1 MQRCLPLAALLV
13 AAAVVAA
20 ATSAAAPSQPP
31 PVRLGAP
38 SLAGHDLV
46 RVVKFSYRA
55 FNGQLHSA
63 FVVLPRWYG
72 PKRNPPIPL
81 VLSPHGRGIEPQ
93 VNASLWGNLPAY
105 GPFAVVNPEG
115 QGRRSELASWGAR
128 GDIADLARMPRL
140 VRRALPWLRIDPH
153 RIYAVGGSMGGQS
166 VLLLDAEYPRLLA
179 RAAALDA
186 PTNLATR
193 YAAFGRL
200 PNGMGLQRLARLEV
214 GGTPRRHG
222 DAYADRS
229 PLSYARA
236 LARSRVPLQI
246 WWSTHDRVVVDQA
259 RQSGLLYRTIKRL
272 APRAPVSQVIG
283 TWQHSAEMR
292 PDRQF
297 PVVLARLGLLRLAP
311 GPRPSSSGQE
321 RITFRP

>member
-1 MQRCLPLAALLV
+1 MRRHALLIAALL
-13 AAAVVAA
+13 AAAAAGSAVAGA
-20 ATSAAAPSQPP
+20 QPP

-38 SLAGHDLV
+38 ALARHDRV
-46 RVVKFSYRA
+46 RVVEFRYRA

-115 QGRRSELASWGAR
+115 QGRRSELASWGAP

-153 RIYAVGGSMGGQS
+153 RVYAVGGSMGGQS
-166 VLLLDAEYPRLLA
+166 VLLLDAEHPHLLA
-179 RAAALDA
+179 GAAALDA

-193 YAAFGRL
+193 YAALGRL
-200 PNGMGLQRLARLEV
+200 PNGSGLQRLARLEV
-214 GGTPRRHG
+214 GGVPRRHG

-229 PLSYARA
+229 PLFYARA

-246 WWSTHDRVVVDQA
+246 WWSTRDRVVVDQA
-259 RQSGLLYRTIKRL
+259 AQSGLLYRTIERL
-272 APRAPVSQVIG
+272 APRAPVSQVVG

-292 PDRQF
+292 PDRLL
-297 PVVLARLGLLRLAP
+297 PIVLARMGLLQLT
-311 GPRPSSSGQE
+311 PSSAGQE
-321 RITFRP
+321 RVTFRP